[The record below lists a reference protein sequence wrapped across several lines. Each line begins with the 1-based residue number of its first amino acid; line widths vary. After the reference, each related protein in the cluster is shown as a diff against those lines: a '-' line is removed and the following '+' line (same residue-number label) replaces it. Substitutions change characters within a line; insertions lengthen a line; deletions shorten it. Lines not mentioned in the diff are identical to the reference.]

1 MDQPKIE
8 RLLRIMQLLTD
19 RSRVCTVDS
28 LAKSLDI
35 SQRTAYRYLD
45 TFESAGLLLERDGS
59 RISLS
64 RDSKYFRMISELAY
78 FNKEEAYIIKRA
90 MEVFAPDSQ
99 AVQSVKRKLAN
110 IYDFSEVATLLTRPG
125 RENVISSLL
134 FSIAEERQ
142 VTLRDYHSINT
153 RGVTDRLVEPISFSV
168 NMVSIFCY
176 EVATGLCKYFRV
188 ERIGSVDVSEVSW
201 QNREQ
206 HRSIATDIFR
216 FSGESPRPIKLKLSM
231 VAATLLTEEF
241 PLSEQYLSKR
251 SDNEF
256 ILECD
261 LFDYQ
266 GAARFVLGL
275 CNEIEIIESE
285 EFVKYLNEKRLSSKF

>member
-8 RLLRIMQLLTD
+8 RLLRVMQLLTD
-19 RSRVCTVDS
+19 RSRVCTVET
-28 LAKSLDI
+28 LAHSLDI

-45 TFESAGLLLERDGS
+45 TFESAGLLLEREGG

-90 MEVFAPDSQ
+90 MQVFAPHSQ
-99 AVQSVKRKLAN
+99 PVPSVRRKHAH
-110 IYDFSEVATLLTRPG
+110 IYDLSEVGTVVTRPG

-142 VTLRDYHSINT
+142 VTLKDYHSINT

-176 EVATGLCKYFRV
+176 EVSTGLCKYFRV

-201 QNREQ
+201 QNKGQ
-206 HRSIATDIFR
+206 HRSVATDIFR
-216 FSGESPRPIKLKLSM
+216 FSGESPKPVKLKLSM

-241 PLSEQYLSKR
+241 PLSEQYLTQLN
-251 SDNEF
+251 DNEF
-256 ILECD
+256 VLECD